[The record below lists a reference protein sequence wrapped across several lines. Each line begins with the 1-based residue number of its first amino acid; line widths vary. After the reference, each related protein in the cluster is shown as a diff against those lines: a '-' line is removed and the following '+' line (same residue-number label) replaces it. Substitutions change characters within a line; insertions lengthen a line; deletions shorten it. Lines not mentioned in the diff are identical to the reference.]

1 MTSYDELE
9 RRLLYHRNGR
19 VEEPMLRGLLQSY
32 SCTFHET
39 EDHGNGIA
47 FHYYRVRAACPLPS
61 RCRSRRSHG
70 RRAARD
76 RAACTGRDNAAS
88 KLQPPP
94 ASAPL
99 APR

>member
-19 VEEPMLRGLLQSY
+19 VEESMLRGLLQSY

-47 FHYYRVRAACPLPS
+47 FHYYRVRAACLLPS
-61 RCRSRRSHG
+61 RCHGRCSRS

-88 KLQPPP
+88 NLPSPP